1 MGRSLFHFQE
11 KPKQLGRANA
21 ILRVMFAWESSKER
35 KNVREKLYF
44 HICLYYKKYSKKFNI
59 N

>member
-21 ILRVMFAWESSKER
+21 ILRVMFAWKVLRKEKMLE
-35 KNVREKLYF
+35 KNYIFIFVC
-44 HICLYYKKYSKKFNI
+44 IIKKYLKNFI
-59 N
+59 